1 MKKDDDT
8 EEEDDGASG
17 EVDSAADAGE
27 KVSERSDGGME
38 KENEES
44 EEFSFPDTT
53 ITLSHLQPSR

>member
-1 MKKDDDT
+1 MKKEDDT

-17 EVDSAADAGE
+17 EVDSAADTGE
-27 KVSERSDGGME
+27 KVSERSDSGMK

>member
-1 MKKDDDT
+1 MEVKKEDDT

-17 EVDSAADAGE
+17 EVDSAADTGA
-27 KVSERSDGGME
+27 KVSEQSDSGME
-38 KENEES
+38 EES